1 MIKDFVT
8 LLTNAF
14 NKTENSNLSRIF
26 VVADQHITE
35 VSDSL
40 RKVELW
46 RDIDNAEGTT
56 LDLIGDSYNQARGLT
71 DDSTYR
77 VLIRGKVARD
87 LSDGTFNSIL
97 NAIAVT
103 LNCDPK
109 DIELKT
115 SLEDGGD
122 EPATI
127 VVTKA
132 PLETIV
138 GSGLS
143 ATQFAQLVQSISPG
157 GVRVAYVS
165 LEGTFRF
172 SKDDKIEV
180 SDKGFSDDG
189 GITGGT
195 LGEILMQDDDFKLPL

>member
-14 NKTENSNLSRIF
+14 NKTEKSNSSRIF
-26 VVADQHITE
+26 VIADQHITE

-40 RKVELW
+40 KEVELW

-56 LDLIGDSYNQARGLT
+56 LDLIGDNYNQARGLT

-77 VLIRGKVARD
+77 VLIRGKVSRD

-103 LNCDPK
+103 LNCNPK

-132 PLETIV
+132 PLETIA

-172 SKDDKIEV
+172 SLNDNVET
-180 SDKGFSDDG
+180 SEFGFSDDTG
-189 GITGGT
+189 LTGGV
-195 LGEILMQDDDFKLPL
+195 LGEVLLGEDDFELPL